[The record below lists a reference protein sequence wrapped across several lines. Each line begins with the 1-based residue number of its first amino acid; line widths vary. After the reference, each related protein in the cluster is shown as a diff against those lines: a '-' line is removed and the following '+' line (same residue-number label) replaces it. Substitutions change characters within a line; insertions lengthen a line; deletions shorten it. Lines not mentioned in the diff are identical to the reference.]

1 VGEPERLLRRL
12 GGVAVPCRRHLV
24 YVLAGHRF
32 TLQRGTRTNPRELTQ
47 VRSVLRRLGL
57 L

>member
-1 VGEPERLLRRL
+1 VREPERLLRRL

-24 YVLAGHRF
+24 YLLAGHRF
-32 TLQRGTRTNPRELTQ
+32 TLRRSTRGHPHELAQ